1 MFVLEEGIKRES
13 KRRGLW
19 EENAGGIKRHV
30 GEKKGEEREEEA
42 KPSEKKMRIKRKYAR
57 EKGDYRGEK

>member
-30 GEKKGEEREEEA
+30 GEKKR
-42 KPSEKKMRIKRKYAR
+42 
-57 EKGDYRGEK
+57 RGEGRGGETQ

>member
-42 KPSEKKMRIKRKYAR
+42 KPSEKK
-57 EKGDYRGEK
+57 